1 MKKTNKL
8 WLALLLTVLV
18 ASLLAVGF
26 TAAAEEPEIVDSG
39 TSWTLDSNGLL
50 ILNSTGGLYD
60 TLFEGRTDVK
70 NVVILDGEDMIDA
83 GMFAGCSN
91 LKSIAIPTSV
101 EIIEIS
107 AFDGCSALSYV
118 FYSGTPEQ
126 WDQIWIYGYLEDMD
140 DAHAA
145 YAQSVRDHLNAI
157 VRFNTVDWGYCGGEG
172 DGTNL
177 TWTLDNAGTL
187 TISGTGAMAD
197 YTSASDAPWYSVS
210 ASIQSVVVEEGVT
223 SIGAGAFSSGNFGD
237 YAGTLMYVTIP
248 KSVAQIGERAFGLCC
263 SLQRFT
269 VDADNACYA
278 SDDSGCL
285 FNKDKTTL
293 IQYPAGN
300 PRTSF
305 TIPDGVTTIG
315 DWAFDDC
322 LSLASVAMPNSVTH
336 IGNCAFAY
344 CGSLTNI
351 TLSKSLTTIGYH
363 AFGECSITS
372 IRIPD
377 GVTSVGTNLFFCCNE
392 LKTVS
397 LPASLTSIGGGTF
410 FNCGA
415 LTNVFYGGSKAQW
428 TAVFESENDPVEN
441 ANIHYNIID
450 WGYCNNNVIW
460 MVDAD
465 GTLTISGNGSIPLYG
480 DYSDGDLNVDT
491 GTPWYR
497 YRDSIKTLVMEEGII
512 LIGLNAFT
520 NCTSLETVY
529 VPTSLTDVYEVA
541 FYKCSA
547 IKDVYYAGT
556 AAQWSSIRF
565 AEIDPSMPN
574 GNEDFLNADR
584 HYYIVDWGYCGE
596 EDNVQSVSWKF
607 TDDGKLIIS
616 GTGKMQYPWREQPW
630 NQYSDRIEAVVIEE
644 GVTNIWWAAFDGY
657 TALKEVSIADS
668 VSRIEYYTFC
678 ECSSLESVK
687 IPEGV
692 KSIEMSTFNVCE
704 SLKTLAL
711 PASLTK
717 VMEFAF
723 SGCTSLADVFYAG
736 SEEQWNRMQYIDP
749 YQHGQ
754 YISFGN
760 ADENAYAGIAPLL
773 NANIHFNVVDWGYCG
788 AEDDGTN
795 LVWCIDKN
803 STLTVSGTGAMAN
816 YSDSEPAPWNDCF
829 AAPGASITV
838 VLEEG
843 VTTIGTKA
851 FPNTGLNEL
860 IVLNKQCD
868 LDALEIRDPAML
880 RGYLE
885 STAKDYAD
893 KYDKLSTFKPLCDV
907 DYRHTVEVIE
917 GVDSTCMEPGHT
929 PGLHCVECDK
939 YFYGCEA
946 LPLENHAWGDWV
958 TTKQPTTE
966 TEGVRTRTCTTP
978 GCGATETQTIEKLTP
993 TDNGGSDSNDDDD
1006 DGGFFGW
1013 LQRAMKGL
1021 VAWFKK
1027 LLQFFK

>member
-18 ASLLAVGF
+18 AALLAVGL
-26 TAAAEEPEIVDSG
+26 TASAEEPEIVVSG
-39 TSWTLDSNGLL
+39 ICGDGLTCTLDSNGLL
-50 ILNSTGGLYD
+50 TVSGTGYLYD
-60 TLFEGRTDVK
+60 DAFKGCTDLK
-70 NVVILDGEDMIDA
+70 TVVLQDGVGVITP
-83 GMFAGCSN
+83 GVFAGCSN
-91 LKSIAIPTSV
+91 LKAIAIPASV
-101 EIIEIS
+101 SLIEIS
-107 AFDGCSALSYV
+107 AFDSCSALSYV

-428 TAVFESENDPVEN
+428 TAVFERENDPVEN
-441 ANIHYNIID
+441 ATVHYNIID
-450 WGYCNNNVIW
+450 WGYCDNNVIW
-460 MVDAD
+460 MVDTD

-497 YRDSIKTLVMEEGII
+497 YRDSIKTLVMEEGIFF
-512 LIGLNAFT
+512 IGLNAFT

-541 FYKCSA
+541 FYMCSA

-556 AAQWSSIRF
+556 AAQWSSINF
-565 AEIDPSMPN
+565 WEIDPYMPN
-574 GNEDFLNADR
+574 GNED
-584 HYYIVDWGYCGE
+584 
-596 EDNVQSVSWKF
+596 
-607 TDDGKLIIS
+607 
-616 GTGKMQYPWREQPW
+616 
-630 NQYSDRIEAVVIEE
+630 
-644 GVTNIWWAAFDGY
+644 
-657 TALKEVSIADS
+657 
-668 VSRIEYYTFC
+668 
-678 ECSSLESVK
+678 
-687 IPEGV
+687 
-692 KSIEMSTFNVCE
+692 
-704 SLKTLAL
+704 
-711 PASLTK
+711 
-717 VMEFAF
+717 
-723 SGCTSLADVFYAG
+723 
-736 SEEQWNRMQYIDP
+736 
-749 YQHGQ
+749 
-754 YISFGN
+754 
-760 ADENAYAGIAPLL
+760 LL
-773 NANIHFNVVDWGYCG
+773 NANIHFNTVDWGYCG
-788 AEDDGTN
+788 AEGDGTN

-816 YSDSEPAPWNDCF
+816 YSDSEPAPWSDCF

-843 VTTIGTKA
+843 VANVGTNA
-851 FPNTGLNEL
+851 FPKTQSFKQL
-860 IVLNKQCD
+860 IVLNRDCD
-868 LDALEIRDPAML
+868 LSALDIDESVML
-880 RGYLE
+880 RGYLG
-885 STAKDYAD
+885 STAEAYAE
-893 KYDKLSTFKPLCDV
+893 KYDKLSVFKPLCEV

-929 PGLHCVECDK
+929 PGLHCVECNND
-939 YFYGCEA
+939 FYGCEA

-978 GCGATETQTIEKLTP
+978 GCGETKTQTIEKLTP
-993 TDNGGSDSNDDDD
+993 TDNGGNDNNDSNDNG
-1006 DGGFFGW
+1006 GGFFGW
-1013 LQRAMKGL
+1013 LQQAMKGL